1 MCRLFLAVAASCL
14 VAMGLAV
21 PSAAAATPPVNP
33 KVVIIVGPVA
43 GSTSYYKSD
52 ADAAAAEARKYT
64 TNVVKIYTPHATWTK
79 AKAALQGASIV
90 IYMGHGNGWP
100 SPYGPFQPY
109 TKDGLGLNPVDTTA
123 DNSTTKYWGE
133 YYLARDVRLAPNA
146 VVLLHHLCYS
156 AGNSEPGLPD
166 GTLSVAKQ
174 RVDNMA
180 AGWLRTGARAVIAEV
195 YGSGTWGGAAWYVRQ
210 LFTTHRTIDQIWRA
224 NPNFNNHVL
233 RFASA
238 RTAGY
243 TAQMDPDRVNA
254 PPFGRSIVAKL
265 DLRSDDVTGARY
277 AATDVDPATFLVPGA
292 ASVSRDGAGL
302 FDDPALTIDPST
314 GLPPATLPLDTRLRL
329 DGQYPAV
336 AGSPVFA
343 VHTLDGGRSGFMSA
357 AALRPRDSAGPNVWT
372 ADTGTGAFSPNGDGS
387 QDSAHVSGQLSENAS
402 WRVAFIDAE
411 GAALHAVSGS
421 GATFDAGWNGI
432 VDGAPVPDGP
442 YGFVVTATDGWG
454 NPQGSRTGP
463 LVVDTVAPELGPEP
477 LAVASPITFS
487 PNGDGYAD
495 SVNLPYSTNE
505 AGSIELTVR
514 DGDDALVRSYASAAV
529 AGTGAIAWTGDTNA
543 AGTAPD
549 GAYTALLAPRD
560 RAGNLGAA
568 RSRPVVVYTSL
579 RSVTASPVLF
589 FPQDG
594 DAYARYATFGF
605 ALIRPATVTWTV
617 RNAAGEVV
625 AARFTDAS
633 LAAGAYAWTWDGRT
647 ATGSFAA
654 RGVYTS
660 FVTATDGTATITQ
673 RASILADAFKIT
685 ASDTTPARGQWL
697 TITAVSAENVSSARL
712 RVYQPGHT
720 AYTVTMTKIA
730 TRTYRIRVHLAASGP
745 TGTLVL
751 RVTGVDGGGQTN
763 RSYLRLALH

>member
-1 MCRLFLAVAASCL
+1 VRRVFLAVAASCL
-14 VAMGLAV
+14 VVIGLAV
-21 PSAAAATPPVNP
+21 PTAAAATPPVNP

-64 TNVVKIYTPHATWTK
+64 TNVVKIYTPHATWAK
-79 AKAALQGASIV
+79 AKAALQGASVV

-109 TKDGLGLNPVDTTA
+109 TKDGLGLNPVDTTT

-156 AGNSEPGLPD
+156 AGNSEPGQPD
-166 GTLSVAKQ
+166 GTLSVARQ

-195 YGSGTWGGAAWYVRQ
+195 YASGTWGGAAWYVRQ
-210 LFTTHRTIDQIWRA
+210 LFTTHQTVGQMWRA

-233 RFASA
+233 TFASS
-238 RTAGY
+238 RTPGY

-254 PPFGRSIVAKL
+254 PPFGRSIVGRL
-265 DLRSDDVTGARY
+265 DLAIQDVTGARY

-292 ASVSRDGAGL
+292 ASVSVDGAGL
-302 FDDPALTIDPST
+302 FADPALSPDPST
-314 GLPPATLPLDTRLRL
+314 GLPPATLSVDTRLRL

-336 AGSPVFA
+336 GGSPVFG
-343 VHTLDGGRSGFMSA
+343 VHTLDGGQSGFMSA

-372 ADTGTGAFSPNGDGS
+372 ADSGTGAFSPNGDGS
-387 QDSAHVSGQLSENAS
+387 QDSANVSGQLSENAS
-402 WRVAFIDAE
+402 WRVAFT
-411 GAALHAVSGS
+411 GADGAVLHTVSGT

-432 VDGAPVPDGP
+432 VDGAPVPDGT

-454 NPQGSRTGP
+454 NAPGSRTGA

-477 LAVASPITFS
+477 VAIAPPITFS

-495 SVNLPYSTNE
+495 SVSLPYSTNE
-505 AGSIELTVR
+505 AGSIVLTVR
-514 DGDDALVRSYASAAV
+514 DESNALVRSFASTAV
-529 AGTGAIAWTGDTNA
+529 AGTGAVGWTGDTNA
-543 AGTAPD
+543 GGTAPD
-549 GAYTALLAPRD
+549 GAYSVSLAPRD
-560 RAGNLGAA
+560 RAGNLGAS
-568 RSRPVVVYTSL
+568 RSGSVVVYTSL
-579 RSVTASPVLF
+579 RSVTASPALF

-594 DAYARYATFGF
+594 DAYARVASFGF
-605 ALIRPATVTWTV
+605 VLSRPATVTWTV
-617 RNAAGEVV
+617 RSAAGEIV
-625 AARFTDAS
+625 ATRYADAS
-633 LAAGAYAWTWDGRT
+633 LAAGTYAWAWDGRT
-647 ATGSFAA
+647 SSGSFAP
-654 RGVYTS
+654 RGVYAS

-673 RASILADAFKIT
+673 RATILADAFKI
-685 ASDTTPARGQWL
+685 ASSDMTPARGQWL
-697 TITAVSAENVSSARL
+697 TITAVSAENLSSARL

-720 AYTVTMTKIA
+720 GYTVTMTKIA
-730 TRTYRIRVHLAASGP
+730 TRTYRIKIHVAASGP
-745 TGTLVL
+745 TGNLLL

-763 RSYLRLALH
+763 KTYLSLALH